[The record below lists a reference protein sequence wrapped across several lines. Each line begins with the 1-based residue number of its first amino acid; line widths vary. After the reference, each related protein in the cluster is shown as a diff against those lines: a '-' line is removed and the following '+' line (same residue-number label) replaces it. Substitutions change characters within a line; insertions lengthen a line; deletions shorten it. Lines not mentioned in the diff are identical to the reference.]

1 MAKSKRLQKL
11 KRALA
16 RKRQL
21 KTHEPRFKRP
31 ESWRLKRLETGW
43 RRPRGLDNKIREHVK
58 GHPVGPSIGRRSV
71 TELRGLHPTGLQE
84 VLVDSLSQLE
94 GLKPKVH
101 AVRIGHR
108 VGERKRLA
116 LVERADDLGLHVLNP
131 QLKSRPREPLEAP
144 PEEK

>member
-1 MAKSKRLQKL
+1 MAKSKRGQKL

-16 RKRQL
+16 RKHQL
-21 KTHEPRFKRP
+21 KTHEPRFVRA

-71 TELRGLHPTGLQE
+71 AELRALHPTGLQE
-84 VLVDSLSQLE
+84 VLVNTLSELE

-131 QLKSRPREPLEAP
+131 QLKSRPRETLEVP

>member
-11 KRALA
+11 KQALT
-16 RKRQL
+16 RKRQQ
-21 KTHEPRFKRP
+21 KGPGSRFARP

-58 GHPVGPSIGRRSV
+58 GHPVGPSIGRRSA
-71 TELRGLHPTGLQE
+71 TELRALHPTGLQE
-84 VLVDSLSQLE
+84 VLVNSLSELE

-131 QLKSRPREPLEAP
+131 QLRSRTRETLEAP